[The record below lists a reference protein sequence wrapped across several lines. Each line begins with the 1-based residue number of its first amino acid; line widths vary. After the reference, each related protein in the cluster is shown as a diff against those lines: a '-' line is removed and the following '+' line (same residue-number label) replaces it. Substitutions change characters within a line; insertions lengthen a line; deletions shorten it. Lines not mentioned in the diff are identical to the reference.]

1 MLTRR
6 RGLLGGLTAGLAAL
20 VMPGPGRSAAASSGC
35 SSQEGQVLDGTWV
48 VDWNLLI
55 QFTRDGGYRRSG
67 ADQPLE
73 SPGYGTWV
81 RVGDREFDVTY
92 MALRFDAEHNFIG
105 TRKTNIR
112 LRLSEALDEFA
123 GQARGSVF
131 DVDGNLIDSPQN
143 AIQGTR
149 LRVESF
155 A

>member
-20 VMPGPGRSAAASSGC
+20 VMPGPGRSAAASSGS
-35 SSQEGQVLDGTWV
+35 SSQEGQGLDGTWV
-48 VDWNLLI
+48 VDGNLLI

-92 MALRFDAEHNFIG
+92 MALRFDADHNFIG
-105 TRKTNIR
+105 TRKANVR
-112 LRLSEALDEFA
+112 LRFNEAFDEFT
-123 GQARGSVF
+123 GLGRGSVF
-131 DVDGNLIDSPQN
+131 DLDGNLIGSRQR
-143 AIQGTR
+143 ALRGTR
-149 LRVESF
+149 LQVERF

>member
-1 MLTRR
+1 M
-6 RGLLGGLTAGLAAL
+6 
-20 VMPGPGRSAAASSGC
+20 
-35 SSQEGQVLDGTWV
+35 LDGTWIV
-48 VDWNLLI
+48 GGRLLI
-55 QFTRDGGYRRSG
+55 QFTRDGGFQRIG
-67 ADQPLE
+67 AGTPLE
-73 SPGYGTWV
+73 SPGYGTWA
-81 RVGDREFDVTY
+81 RAGDREFDVTY